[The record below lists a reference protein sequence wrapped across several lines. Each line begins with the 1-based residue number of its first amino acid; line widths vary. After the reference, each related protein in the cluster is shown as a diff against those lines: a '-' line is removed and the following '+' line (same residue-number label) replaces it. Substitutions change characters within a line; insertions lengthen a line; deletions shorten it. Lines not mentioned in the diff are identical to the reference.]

1 MSQYED
7 LLRERAQ
14 PFLKRLR
21 EEGFEASL
29 YGASNH
35 MIKASLS
42 RNGEKHGPVLIYY
55 SPNRNEFTLKGH
67 EMRTDDLFDQVEEL
81 FEESA
86 SLNETDKKMLP
97 GVHIYVDGSFIDGNA
112 GYGWVAYFDGQVR
125 HEENGPVSD
134 PGMTRQVAGELE
146 ATMEALKW
154 CVTESIGMVHLHYDY
169 EGIEHWATGAWQA
182 KNPITQVYTNF
193 MSECPVDITWVNE
206 EAHSG
211 IEGNERAD
219 QLAKEGAI
227 ENKPATASNADSD
240 PIEELHACTEDFL
253 DYLGQAL
260 DDSPFNV
267 VFEGIHNDQYARLNV
282 LIDGERRG
290 IVDIYNTKNK
300 HLQPRF
306 HAFQD
311 SLHEE
316 TLETCWSKYTN
327 SVPSKGEN
335 ALRQAEHYHGIYSP
349 YREASKLDFSPFAEA
364 LERAYAI
371 IEETELSL
379 DGHRYDFEELERHFH
394 NLQEKE

>member
-14 PFLKRLR
+14 PFLERLR

-42 RNGEKHGPVLIYY
+42 RNGQKHGPVLIYY
-55 SPNRNEFTLKGH
+55 SPNRDEFTLKGH
-67 EMRTDDLFDQVEEL
+67 EMRTDNLFDQVEEF

-86 SLNETDKKMLP
+86 SLNETEEEMLA
-97 GVHIYVDGSFIDGNA
+97 GIHIYVDGSFIDGYA
-112 GYGWVAYFDGQVR
+112 GYGWVAYIDNQVR
-125 HEENGPVSD
+125 HEESGPVSD
-134 PGMTRQVAGELE
+134 TETTRQVAGELK
-146 ATMEALKW
+146 ATMEALQW
-154 CVTESIGMVHLHYDY
+154 CETEGIEAVHLHYDF
-169 EGIEHWATGAWQA
+169 EGIEHWVTGAWQA
-182 KNPITQVYTNF
+182 KNSVTKAYVEF
-193 MSECPVDITWVNE
+193 MSECAVDIKWVDE

-211 IEGNERAD
+211 VEGNERAD
-219 QLAKEGAI
+219 QLAKEGAM
-227 ENKPATASNADSD
+227 ENKPATASNENPD
-240 PIEELHACTEDFL
+240 PIEELRACAEDFL
-253 DYLGQAL
+253 DYLGQTL

-267 VFEGIHNDQYARLNV
+267 VFEGIHNKQYARLNV
-282 LIDGERRG
+282 VIDEERRG

-311 SLHEE
+311 PSHKE

-327 SVPSKGEN
+327 PVPSQGES
-335 ALRQAEHYHGIYSP
+335 ALRQAEHYYGIYSP
-349 YREASKLDFSPFAEA
+349 YREASQLDFSPFAEA

-379 DGHRYDFEELERHFH
+379 DGHRYDFEELERHLH
-394 NLQEKE
+394 NLQERE